1 MSVTSSRKSNA
12 EKWLIA
18 ARSERQVLRFV
29 EQSLIGYDDTYKKYM
44 DTVWPSSQPS
54 DSPSKQLPKRHDGFD
69 ARAHLLHAPRTTT
82 LPPLLGT
89 SHPTN
94 HPYER
99 DSLKDEINM
108 ESKFEWPGNVRRS
121 TPPHNSFKMNMR
133 ACARRAT
140 AQKGRLA
147 KSEDPKKVTSPRCYG
162 KEHQRRPSSLTEW
175 TWDEHDSN
183 MPCGA
188 PVNPFTQGAAAG
200 HAGAPQAGPPV
211 ATAPQPGAEDG
222 IAAVIR
228 RGSSSRKSSSRSTP
242 TQATLDGFGAP
253 LIARM
258 DAQAT
263 RNVCKS
269 CDGLV
274 SGVTDPAHPR
284 GYQCYKG
291 WKDDRDVIAI
301 GSRQVSQPCYQMA
314 VQSQPGQG
322 ALFSAPRHFSSTQ
335 AHSCHSTLVTDKTFH
350 LNMTRAAC
358 IQPGSTVGT
367 FYETACLPRNLGAAC
382 VVVVQAT
389 AKKSALQHQLQPS
402 IPWILGTQPST

>member
-1 MSVTSSRKSNA
+1 MSSPENMSGHKAQLRGLSALEEKQEERATILYPSGKHDYSQAGMSVTSSRKSNA

-44 DTVWPSSQPS
+44 DTVW
-54 DSPSKQLPKRHDGFD
+54 
-69 ARAHLLHAPRTTT
+69 RTTT
-82 LPPLLGT
+82 LSPLLGT

-99 DSLKDEINM
+99 DSLEDEINM

-147 KSEDPKKVTSPRCYG
+147 KSEDPKKVTSPRCYD
-162 KEHQRRPSSLTEW
+162 KEHQRRSSSLTEW

-228 RGSSSRKSSSRSTP
+228 RGSSSTP

-253 LIARM
+253 LVARM

-263 RNVCKS
+263 RNP
-269 CDGLV
+269 
-274 SGVTDPAHPR
+274 SGVVRRLNA
-284 GYQCYKG
+284 
-291 WKDDRDVIAI
+291 AI
-301 GSRQVSQPCYQMA
+301 NWLYNPKLVKELCSQLPDTSL
-314 VQSQPGQG
+314 VT
-322 ALFSAPRHFSSTQ
+322 LSSH
-335 AHSCHSTLVTDKTFH
+335 ASTLVAQHSYHRHMIFN
-350 LNMTRAAC
+350 LNMTRATY
-358 IQPGSTVGT
+358 IQPGSTTCT
-367 FYETACLPRNLGAAC
+367 FLTTLHVFRETWA
-382 VVVVQAT
+382 
-389 AKKSALQHQLQPS
+389 QHVHARAP
-402 IPWILGTQPST
+402 IPTFDILDTRRSSFIMT

>member
-1 MSVTSSRKSNA
+1 MSVTSSRKRNA

-29 EQSLIGYDDTYKKYM
+29 EQSLIGYDDTYKKYI
-44 DTVWPSSQPS
+44 DTVW
-54 DSPSKQLPKRHDGFD
+54 
-69 ARAHLLHAPRTTT
+69 RTTT
-82 LPPLLGT
+82 LSPLLGT

-108 ESKFEWPGNVRRS
+108 ESKFEWPGNVRLS

-147 KSEDPKKVTSPRCYG
+147 KSEDPKKVTSPRCYD

-183 MPCGA
+183 MPCSIRPCQPLQIASTLPAEGGA

-228 RGSSSRKSSSRSTP
+228 RGSSSTP

-350 LNMTRAAC
+350 LNMTRAAY